1 MRASSQ
7 QDSCINLTYLT
18 YIKMYFNSE
27 IKNMLIV
34 KSYNQIIV
42 YTNCTFRI
50 ISLCQVSSHLPWY
63 RPIQET
69 TNIIMV
75 TTGTTEIY
83 ERANWIP
90 STKTYRTERES
101 GAQSNESN
109 SDCRWNSTFRSHCI
123 CVLFHCEWEWMGGGW
138 ALPST
143 VFIPAASIWIIDYK
157 PKPAFALQVS
167 SNTLVRSR
175 KCAGKDI
182 VYISLPKYDVLKP
195 LSVK

>member
-1 MRASSQ
+1 MHLSIYLVLLCINIKHNLFLSDMRASSQ
-7 QDSCINLTYLT
+7 QDRCINLTYLT
-18 YIKMYFNSE
+18 YIKIYLNSE

-34 KSYNQIIV
+34 KSYNQIKV
-42 YTNCTFRI
+42 CTNCTFRI

-90 STKTYRTERES
+90 STKTYRTEREP

-123 CVLFHCEWEWMGGGW
+123 CVLFHCEWEWMGW
-138 ALPST
+138 DELC
-143 VFIPAASIWIIDYK
+143 
-157 PKPAFALQVS
+157 L
-167 SNTLVRSR
+167 
-175 KCAGKDI
+175 
-182 VYISLPKYDVLKP
+182 P
-195 LSVK
+195 LSSFLQLPYE